1 MRARRMCARPTAQV
15 RARRSAVRSG
25 SAPPLLL
32 LLTIALLSACAD
44 REEITPPLPVGGPA
58 AAEYPLDLWDRGV
71 EGETVL
77 RIRVLRTGDVDSV
90 EVAES
95 SGHAAF
101 DSAAVRWGRS
111 AVFAPSTRGADTVE
125 VWARVPVRFQRER
138 GATDETGPPDRPDE
152 AAPSAPPGGPDSPN
166 SSPPPTG
173 PRR

>member
-1 MRARRMCARPTAQV
+1 MRPRRL
-15 RARRSAVRSG
+15 SG
-25 SAPPLLL
+25 LGLLL
-32 LLTIALLSACAD
+32 AAALLSACAD
-44 REEITPPLPVGGPA
+44 REEVTPPVPVGGPE

-77 RIRVLRTGDVDSV
+77 RVRVLRTGDVDSV

-125 VWARVPVRFQRER
+125 VWARIPVRFQRER
-138 GATDETGPPDRPDE
+138 RATDGTGPSNPPDGTAPPDE
-152 AAPSAPPGGPDSPN
+152 SAPPGGPGSPI